1 MTEKWTIC
9 PKQITEDESKP
20 KQTNNPRLK
29 GKKRNRMQVSPPGI
43 HVSVVFSDGLKTET
57 KKKKKIQRQTK
68 WVINGHTSYCNV
80 TTSERFVY
88 SNYRICELQ
97 KFLKTHVPFP
107 RSSWIL
113 KDRADVLITAHWLL
127 FWPGSF
133 ISILKPG
140 SMMDFPISYTPW
152 AIINCPLI
160 PSVWSH
166 ERSETGR
173 AGPRPRINHISDK
186 IYENNLVTNSMKW
199 WSWSRGKLQSGLL
212 VLSGCGQANSV

>member
-29 GKKRNRMQVSPPGI
+29 GKKKKQDASESTRDSCQCGIFRWPKNR
-43 HVSVVFSDGLKTET
+43 D
-57 KKKKKIQRQTK
+57 KKKIQRQTK

-160 PSVWSH
+160 PSVWNH
-166 ERSETGR
+166 ERSEAGR

-199 WSWSRGKLQSGLL
+199 WSWSWGKLQSGLL

>member
-1 MTEKWTIC
+1 MATPLTAMW
-9 PKQITEDESKP
+9 
-20 KQTNNPRLK
+20 L
-29 GKKRNRMQVSPPGI
+29 
-43 HVSVVFSDGLKTET
+43 
-57 KKKKKIQRQTK
+57 
-68 WVINGHTSYCNV
+68 
-80 TTSERFVY
+80 
-88 SNYRICELQ
+88 LQ
-97 KFLKTHVPFP
+97 KGLFTVITGYVNCRSFWKHMCLFP
-107 RSSWIL
+107 EAHEYS
-113 KDRADVLITAHWLL
+113 KRADVLITAHWLL

-166 ERSETGR
+166 ERSEAGR

-199 WSWSRGKLQSGLL
+199 WSWSWGKLQSGLL

>member
-1 MTEKWTIC
+1 
-9 PKQITEDESKP
+9 
-20 KQTNNPRLK
+20 
-29 GKKRNRMQVSPPGI
+29 MQVRPPGI

-57 KKKKKIQRQTK
+57 KKKIQRQTK

-140 SMMDFPISYTPW
+140 SMMDFPISYTPC
-152 AIINCPLI
+152 AIINCPSYPFCLE
-160 PSVWSH
+160 SWKV
-166 ERSETGR
+166 RSRESGTKTK
-173 AGPRPRINHISDK
+173 DK
-186 IYENNLVTNSMKW
+186 PH
-199 WSWSRGKLQSGLL
+199 
-212 VLSGCGQANSV
+212 